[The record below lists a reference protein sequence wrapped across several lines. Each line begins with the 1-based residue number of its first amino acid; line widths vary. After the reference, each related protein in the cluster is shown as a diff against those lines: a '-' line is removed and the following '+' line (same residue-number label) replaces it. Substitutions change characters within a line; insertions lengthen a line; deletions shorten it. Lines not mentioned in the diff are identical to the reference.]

1 MERIATPKNFGMVA
15 PNLYRSALPNQ
26 SQIQYLVGYYQIK
39 TVIDL
44 TERDRRLIVK
54 TCSKAKINYFKF
66 PMIDTEINH
75 DLITQTVNVIESH
88 QNVLIHCWAG
98 KHRTGLI
105 SVLVQKRLGFPNSKI
120 FKDLFSFGFGDP
132 VKHKAYFDYILEQLC

>member
-1 MERIATPKNFGMVA
+1 MERVATPKNFGIIA

-44 TERDRRLIVK
+44 TERDRGLIVK
-54 TCSKAKINYFKF
+54 ACSKAKINYFKF
-66 PMIDTEINH
+66 PMIDTEINS
-75 DLITQTVNVIESH
+75 DLITQAINTIESH

-105 SVLVQKRLGFPNSKI
+105 SALIQKQMNFSNKKI
-120 FKDLFSFGFGDP
+120 LKDLFDFGFGDP
-132 VKHKAYFDYILEQLC
+132 VKHKVYFDYILEQIC